1 MRFFSI
7 AVLCGLFVFCA
18 VLLRIVTQFDGTHPE
33 YPVECGLVFG
43 AAVGKGSTPSRALTR
58 RVEKAAELYNA
69 KYIKTLIFSGGKGS
83 EWQESEAAVMR
94 KVAMLNG
101 VDPDDI
107 YLEEE
112 STSTWENLEF
122 SKSIAD
128 EHCGASYAESEI
140 GSGASYV
147 ELDERSEASP
157 ADSDGRSGAGPAKLR
172 RAERSGVDDRTAV
185 IAISDRY
192 HLARILQLAN
202 QQNWGDLESAPAR
215 KSVSPLSET
224 KSVLREAVGIIFY
237 ALNGDS
243 LRNYWENQE
252 FAF

>member
-1 MRFFSI
+1 MLPNASHFRLLMRFSSI
-7 AVLCGLFVFCA
+7 AILFVSFVFCA
-18 VLLRIVTQFDGTHPE
+18 VLLRIVTQFNGSHPQ

-43 AAVGKGSTPSRALTR
+43 AAVGKGSTPSAALTR

-107 YLEEE
+107 VLEEE

-122 SKSIAD
+122 SKSKVY
-128 EHCGASYAESEI
+128 EC
-140 GSGASYV
+140 
-147 ELDERSEASP
+147 
-157 ADSDGRSGAGPAKLR
+157 
-172 RAERSGVDDRTAV
+172 TAIV
-185 IAISDRY
+185 AISDRY
-192 HLARILQLAN
+192 HLARILQLAKK
-202 QQNWGDLESAPAR
+202 QNWINIESAPAR
-215 KSVSPLSET
+215 RMPSPIVEV
-224 KSVLREAVGIIFY
+224 KSVLREAVGIIYY

-243 LRNYWENQE
+243 LIDYWENQK